1 MKKPFIHALSA
12 GAYIVLIVNLINF
25 FGRSN
30 VPEDTILAPI
40 AMLSLLVLSVA
51 FMGFVFLYE
60 PVRMYG
66 EGHKKQALDF
76 FGKTLACFAGLV
88 VLFGL
93 IFVLITFK

>member
-1 MKKPFIHALSA
+1 MKKPFLHALSA

-51 FMGFVFLYE
+51 FMAFVFFYE
-60 PVRMYG
+60 PVRMFG
-66 EGHKKQALDF
+66 AGDTKGALDF
-76 FGKTLACFAGLV
+76 FGKTLASFAGLV
-88 VLFGL
+88 LVFGL
-93 IFVLITFK
+93 IFIIISF

>member
-60 PVRMYG
+60 PVRLFG
-66 EGHKKQALDF
+66 EGKKKEALDF
-76 FGKTLACFAGLV
+76 FGKTLASFAGLV
-88 VLFGL
+88 VFFG
-93 IFVLITFK
+93 IVFIIISFK